1 MRLEKRR
8 SPRLDFGI
16 TVIHDGKRGM
26 TRDISANGTFIIM
39 DEQPENTSLS
49 PIGADL
55 SFSLDFPNARRHI
68 DVEGTVVH
76 HSKDE
81 GGMGIWFKRIDE
93 RNKEFI
99 KMFILDYLK

>member
-55 SFSLDFPNARRHI
+55 SFSLDFPNASHWI
-68 DVEGTVVH
+68 SQMQEG
-76 HSKDE
+76 
-81 GGMGIWFKRIDE
+81 I
-93 RNKEFI
+93 
-99 KMFILDYLK
+99 